1 MSTIGL
7 VSLLVA
13 FAACAVSLVCLGV
26 AHILYKI
33 GRVGASDLGA
43 WAGRLASVVT
53 ALALTAACGVLV
65 YCFMSGDNTIEYVL
79 ENRSDATGNLA
90 WLYKLSGL
98 WAGRAGSLL
107 LWAWLISVFNCV
119 LVFATR
125 KNVTPLDNG
134 ALAVAQLVLV
144 AFVAVLLFSESNM
157 PFTVTSAK
165 YLNSD
170 GTLTASASVLGMNS
184 LLEHWA
190 MAIHPPT
197 LFIGYAGFTVPFA
210 YALAALITNNSSAR
224 WVERSQ
230 PYVMFSWLFLT
241 AGIGLG
247 AVWAYVVLGWGGYW
261 GWDAV
266 ENASLLPWLMGV
278 VLIHSFTVYRKHG
291 AFKRWSV
298 MAACLAFASV
308 VLGTFITRSGIVQ
321 SVHAFEGDTVSLV
334 LFGALI
340 VASAG
345 AGAVGLI
352 VRRKSFG
359 TQGGEGVTG
368 EGAIVQNAT
377 AAQVTPS
384 ANSQNAQAE
393 AFASKSVAY
402 YLNNLLLVLFA
413 VILTYMTVAP
423 ALPSALPFGGQA
435 LSAGSY
441 NAVARPLGIVYCAL
455 IAVCPL
461 LGWAKTDGRAFWRR
475 ARVPLVCAVVLFAL
489 LMVYFCT
496 YLLPSY
502 NAIIGAGGS
511 AADGLTEQGPAAYY
525 NGIAV
530 AAFAVASLLFFNAA
544 FMIARTVKA
553 AAGAGAGIRAHLAT
567 LGGAVC
573 HMAMSIILVGLVG
586 SSMYVTE
593 ATGYINYD
601 SDTNTASNT
610 LTCQNFELVYASN
623 SVDVAS
629 NNDDITYTVVF
640 DVYLDGQL
648 VGQVSPAVQVIQST
662 QQQKLVAGVIHLPSK
677 DLFVTYKGVNSD
689 GAFSIDALVNPAISA
704 VWAGFGLLMVGA
716 VITLFAKRGRQGAPA
731 NSGECSEGCGAPA
744 GRVAVTGEADADGK
758 GSESEQVTPSAPL
771 EPSANAEA
779 EAEAEGAK

>member
-1 MSTIGL
+1 LSFELPEGE
-7 VSLLVA
+7 A
-13 FAACAVSLVCLGV
+13 GV
-26 AHILYKI
+26 GIQNICKS
-33 GRVGASDLGA
+33 SD
-43 WAGRLASVVT
+43 
-53 ALALTAACGVLV
+53 
-65 YCFMSGDNTIEYVL
+65 
-79 ENRSDATGNLA
+79 
-90 WLYKLSGL
+90 
-98 WAGRAGSLL
+98 
-107 LWAWLISVFNCV
+107 
-119 LVFATR
+119 
-125 KNVTPLDNG
+125 TPER
-134 ALAVAQLVLV
+134 ALAVA
-144 AFVAVLLFSESNM
+144 ES
-157 PFTVTSAK
+157 
-165 YLNSD
+165 
-170 GTLTASASVLGMNS
+170 
-184 LLEHWA
+184 
-190 MAIHPPT
+190 
-197 LFIGYAGFTVPFA
+197 
-210 YALAALITNNSSAR
+210 
-224 WVERSQ
+224 
-230 PYVMFSWLFLT
+230 
-241 AGIGLG
+241 AGIRY
-247 AVWAYVVLGWGGYW
+247 A
-261 GWDAV
+261 
-266 ENASLLPWLMGV
+266 
-278 VLIHSFTVYRKHG
+278 
-291 AFKRWSV
+291 
-298 MAACLAFASV
+298 
-308 VLGTFITRSGIVQ
+308 
-321 SVHAFEGDTVSLV
+321 
-334 LFGALI
+334 
-340 VASAG
+340 
-345 AGAVGLI
+345 
-352 VRRKSFG
+352 
-359 TQGGEGVTG
+359 EGVTG
-368 EGAIVQNAT
+368 EGATRQSVT

-502 NAIIGAGGS
+502 NAIIDAGGS
-511 AADGLTEQGPAAYY
+511 AADSLTEQGPAAYY

-530 AAFAVASLLFFNAA
+530 AAFAVTSLLFFNAA

-593 ATGYINYD
+593 AAGYINYD

-623 SVDVAS
+623 SIDVAS

-640 DVYLDGQL
+640 DVYLNGQL

-704 VWAGFGLLMVGA
+704 VWVGFGLLMVGA
-716 VITLFAKRGRQGAPA
+716 VITLFAKRRRQGAPA
-731 NSGECSEGCGAPA
+731 NSGECSEGVNS
-744 GRVAVTGEADADGK
+744 RVSAIPEAKRSGVAETGTGIRDAEGCEATNGSVEVTGEADADGE
-758 GSESEQVTPSAPL
+758 GNESEQVTPSAPL
-771 EPSANAEA
+771 ELGANTEA
-779 EAEAEGAK
+779 DAEGAK